1 MAYKQT
7 PGRGNG
13 PKTGKD
19 IPTPFMQI
27 DPNPKKNIKTGEHIG
42 YNPKTSELPN
52 TENKGGYEKTFDKV
66 GNMLILRGGDKKEIS
81 RALIGTKQEQIMRKE
96 YAAKKAFTE
105 GARTENTN
113 FLVSRL
119 KTGEKANK

>member
-13 PKTGKD
+13 LKTGKD

-27 DPNPKKNIKTGEHIG
+27 DPKAKKNIKTGEHTG

-52 TENKGGYEKTFDKV
+52 AENKGGYEKSLDKV

-81 RALIGTKQEQIMRKE
+81 RAQIGTKQELDLRKDYE
-96 YAAKKAFTE
+96 AKKSYTQT
-105 GARTENTN
+105 RRKDNLD
-113 FLVSRL
+113 FLESRL
-119 KTGEKANK
+119 KTGEKAKK